1 MAPSSLRE
9 LLKGNLLVFTLG
21 DMIRMLS
28 VFITFPYF
36 SLYVKALGGSMI
48 TIGFINSL
56 RPLLALFIYPVAGYL
71 SDRRSRV
78 NIIAAT
84 SYVTAG
90 LWLLFLFAPDWRW
103 LAVGNLLL
111 GLQTFYFPAAN
122 SLMADSLP
130 PGSRG
135 LGYSLW
141 RALPATLGVAS
152 PYIGGYLIT
161 VWGVTRA
168 MRFLYGLT
176 IAASLIIATMN
187 LRYLK
192 ETPRDPPQERG
203 IDLRGVLVGSYR
215 KMIGVVRGLPVNLKA
230 YAVMLASGFLFNG
243 AASSYWVIY
252 GTEAMGLTE
261 LQWGTLLLAAALVN
275 VVLLV
280 PAGLLTDRFGAER
293 IMILSLVVVAVPV
306 LLFPYSTSYTWTLL
320 LFALMTLANTF
331 LMAAAPAY
339 MATASPPE
347 VRGRVMAALGMGFLF
362 VDTRGGSTGGGPG
375 MGALLT
381 VPSIVG
387 SMLGGIMYDIDP
399 KLIWLLLGGSMIIN
413 ALLAFVYLRRGG
425 AAT

>member
-1 MAPSSLRE
+1 
-9 LLKGNLLVFTLG
+9 LKGNLLVFTLG
-21 DMIRMLS
+21 DMMRMLS
-28 VFITFPYF
+28 MFITFPYF
-36 SLYVKALGGSMI
+36 SLYVKALGGSMV
-48 TIGFINSL
+48 TIGFVNSL

-71 SDRRSRV
+71 SDRHSRV
-78 NIIAAT
+78 RIIAAT
-84 SYVTAG
+84 GYVTAG

-103 LAVGNLLL
+103 LAIGNLLL
-111 GLQTFYFPAAN
+111 GLMTFYFPAAN

-141 RALPATLGVAS
+141 RALPATLGVLS

-161 VWGVTRA
+161 IWGVTRA

-176 IAASLIIATMN
+176 IAAALIIATMN

-192 ETPRDPPQERG
+192 ETPRGPLQEQD
-203 IDLRGVLVGSYR
+203 IDLRDVLVGSY
-215 KMIGVVRGLPVNLKA
+215 KEMIQVVRSLPVNLKA

-252 GTEAMGLTE
+252 GTEMMGLTE
-261 LQWGTLLLAAALVN
+261 LQWGTLLLVAALVN
-275 VVLLV
+275 VAFLI
-280 PAGLLTDRFGAER
+280 PAGLLTDRFGTEG
-293 IMILSLVVVAVPV
+293 IMILSLVVVAVPA
-306 LLFPYSTSYTWTLL
+306 LLFPYSTGYRWTLL
-320 LFALMTLANTF
+320 LFAVMTLANTF

-381 VPSIVG
+381 VPSIIG
-387 SMLGGIMYDIDP
+387 SMLGGIIYDIDP
-399 KLIWLLLGGSMIIN
+399 KLPWLLLGGSMIIN
-413 ALLAFVYLRRGG
+413 ALLALTYLRQRH
-425 AAT
+425 